1 MFPSSLISASRKLVY
16 LLHLK
21 NIKTHFRYTSNLDI
35 ILTLVYKNKLQNN
48 RSDKYL
54 IDQ

>member
-1 MFPSSLISASRKLVY
+1 MIKISRRNVDT
-16 LLHLK
+16 
-21 NIKTHFRYTSNLDI
+21 IKTHFRYTSNLDI